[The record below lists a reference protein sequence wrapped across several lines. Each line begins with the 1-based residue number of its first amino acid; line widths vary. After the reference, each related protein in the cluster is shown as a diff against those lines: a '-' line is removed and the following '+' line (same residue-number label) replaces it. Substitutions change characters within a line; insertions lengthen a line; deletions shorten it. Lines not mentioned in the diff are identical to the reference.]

1 MFVDELPL
9 GQICPVCLLA
19 MRNPVQT
26 VCGHRF
32 CESCLSES
40 FRYFMFNMFCLCKLH
55 ISANKRS
62 IQNCSHTYESRAQ
75 CGLERYIEYTSDA
88 RHISHQLIFDSHSFR
103 GDHDHAICPE
113 DRNPLT
119 LDGSVSLLKTAN
131 SVLCVLIINIKNRP
145 RLSLFCSIYN
155 ICLLV

>member
-1 MFVDELPL
+1 MEEECDGEPRIGGYDVVFVDELPP

-32 CESCLSES
+32 CESCLFES
-40 FRYFMFNMFCLCKLH
+40 FRYFMFNMICLCKLH

-62 IQNCSHTYESRAQ
+62 IQNCSHTYESKAQ

-88 RHISHQLIFDSHSFR
+88 RHISHQLIFRIHIPSGEIR
-103 GDHDHAICPE
+103 
-113 DRNPLT
+113 
-119 LDGSVSLLKTAN
+119 
-131 SVLCVLIINIKNRP
+131 IKQFVQKIGI
-145 RLSLFCSIYN
+145 L
-155 ICLLV
+155 